1 MPEGD
6 PDHALCLRHR
16 GGRHPQHPA
25 QEPARPLRQRGQ
37 GAVPLLH
44 CLAHLHR
51 VLQVQTIE
59 GVAARHGPAASP
71 PSEPIDLVVVRE
83 QTEGEYSC
91 LEHMSVPGVVESYK
105 VVTAAKS
112 LRSD

>member
-1 MPEGD
+1 M
-6 PDHALCLRHR
+6 
-16 GGRHPQHPA
+16 
-25 QEPARPLRQRGQ
+25 
-37 GAVPLLH
+37 PLLH

-112 LRSD
+112 LRLD